1 MRQTEFERR
10 HGALWDACNAWLTE
24 RELSRRARM
33 RLARLLGKSVP
44 ASLASADFP
53 ASYRALCSHLAL
65 ARERRYAPTLIDR
78 LHALVVRGHHALYGA
93 SASHRAGFVE
103 FITRGFPRLVRH
115 EWRVFALACVLFFGP
130 LLGLIAAV
138 QVYPD
143 FAAVV
148 VPAEQLT
155 EAERMYSPDN
165 RALGRTDAQNNFEM
179 FGFYIFNNV
188 RIGFQTFAGGVLLGL
203 GSLFFLIFNGVFLGT
218 VVGHLHQVGLGPQ
231 IWSFTAGHGSF
242 ELLAIAISGAAGL
255 KLGGALLAPG
265 RRTRRAALVLQGKR
279 AFQLAGGAALMFLVA
294 AVIEAFWSPLQL
306 FSNTPKYAIGILLWV
321 LLLAY
326 FAFAGR
332 GGEPSSVGP
341 DLVRTLPSPRAEK
354 AFGQGSNVPKLSDAA

>member
-33 RLARLLGKSVP
+33 RLQKLLGKNVP

-93 SASHRAGFVE
+93 NAPHRAGFVE
-103 FITRGFPRLVRH
+103 FVARGFPRLVRQQ
-115 EWRVFALACVLFFGP
+115 WRVVALASVLFFGP
-130 LLGLIAAV
+130 LLGLIAAL
-138 QVYPD
+138 QFYPD
-143 FAAVV
+143 FASVV
-148 VPAEQLT
+148 IPAEQLT
-155 EAERMYSPDN
+155 EAQRMYDPDN
-165 RALGRTDAQNNFEM
+165 RALGRVDAQSNFEM
-179 FGFYIFNNV
+179 FGFYIWNNV

-203 GSLFFLIFNGVFLGT
+203 GSLFFLIFNGIFLGT
-218 VVGHLHQVGLGPQ
+218 IVGHLTQIGLGPQ

-255 KLGGALLAPG
+255 KLGAALLAPG
-265 RRTRRAALVLQGKR
+265 RCTRRAALVLQGAS
-279 AFQLAGGAALMFLVA
+279 AFRLAGGAALMFLVA

-306 FSNTPKYAIGILLWV
+306 YSNTPKYAVGILLW
-321 LLLAY
+321 LLLLGY
-326 FAFAGR
+326 FLLAGR
-332 GGEPSSVGP
+332 GAAAGAPTPSAAGP
-341 DLVRTLPSPRAEK
+341 D
-354 AFGQGSNVPKLSDAA
+354 AA

>member
-10 HGALWDACNAWLTE
+10 HGALWDACNSWLTE
-24 RELSRRARM
+24 RELSRRGRM
-33 RLARLLGKSVP
+33 RLKRLVGKSAP
-44 ASLASADFP
+44 ATLASADFP

-93 SASHRAGFVE
+93 SAPHRAGFIE
-103 FITRGFPRLVRH
+103 FITRGFPRLVRC
-115 EWRVFALACVLFFGP
+115 EWRVVALSSVLFFGP
-130 LLGLIAAV
+130 LIGLIVAV
-138 QVYPD
+138 QYFPD
-143 FAAVV
+143 FASVI
-148 VPAEQLT
+148 VPADDLESAQ
-155 EAERMYSPDN
+155 RMYDPDN
-165 RALGRTDAQNNFEM
+165 RALGRTDAQSNFQM

-218 VVGHLHQVGLGPQ
+218 IVGHLHQVGLGPQ

-279 AFQLAGGAALMFLVA
+279 AFQLAGGAALMFMVA

-306 FSNTPKYAIGILLWV
+306 ASNTPKYGIGILLWV
-321 LLLAY
+321 LVLAY
-326 FAFAGR
+326 LIFAGR
-332 GGEPSSVGP
+332 GGTAGSVDP
-341 DLVRTLPSPRAEK
+341 DLVRMLSPK
-354 AFGQGSNVPKLSDAA
+354 PSDAA